1 MLTRQRQR
9 GFTFVETIIVIA
21 VFTVL
26 SLAVMN
32 AIATFYQFNAYS
44 IAQSAE
50 VEDARRGVE
59 LMVRDIR
66 EMTFADDGSFPLISK
81 DEYEIAFYSDIDR
94 DDSVELVEYVLTDTV
109 LEKNVYN
116 AVDAVYDTS
125 SPDETYLISDYVQ
138 NGLETTPIFNYY
150 NASGVEM
157 SASDPVTDAR
167 YVEMNVIV
175 NVDPVR
181 NPGQYSL
188 RSSAALRNLLD

>member
-1 MLTRQRQR
+1 MNQSLTQR
-9 GFTFVETIIVIA
+9 GFTFVEMMVVIA

-32 AIATFYQFNAYS
+32 SIATFYRFNAYS

-50 VEDARRGVE
+50 VEQARQGVE
-59 LMVRDIR
+59 LMIRDIR
-66 EMTFADDGSFPLISK
+66 EMTFADDGSFPLITK

-94 DDSVELVEYVLTDTV
+94 DDSVELVEYVLTGTV
-109 LEKNVYN
+109 LEKRVYD
-116 AVDAVYDTS
+116 AVDATYDTTT
-125 SPDETYLISDYVQ
+125 PDATFLISDFVQ
-138 NGLETTPIFNYY
+138 NNLETTPIFNYY
-150 NASGVEM
+150 DASGTEM
-157 SASDPVTDAR
+157 LPGDPVTDAR

-181 NPGQYSL
+181 NPGEYAL